1 MPAID
6 RSFYTFPLDNL
17 QDLRP
22 RLLHWASRHPVWCC
36 LDSQGFHDP
45 YGRFDVAVAAGC
57 LAELRA
63 PAGAAFAAL
72 QRFRAAR
79 NDWVFG
85 HLAYDL
91 KQETHGQPSRHPER
105 CGFDDLY
112 FFRPETLILAS
123 GKDLRIG
130 LCGPDA
136 GSRAKRLHRE
146 LLAQAV
152 TPPVYPDSVPQWHSV
167 LSDKEYLK
175 AVARLQ
181 RHLQRGDAY
190 EVNFCREW
198 HAEVQGLD
206 PLALY
211 ARLNELSPAPFA
223 ACYRVRDSYLFCGS
237 PERFLRTAGEEVIS
251 QPIKGTIRRGK
262 DHEEDERLKE
272 ELRSSP
278 KERSENVM
286 VVDLVRNDLSRCA
299 LPGSVEVRELFGLY
313 SFPRVHQLI
322 TTVAARLQPGLARE
336 ALLQAAFPMGSMTGA
351 PKHRVL
357 QLIEAEERSRRG
369 LFSGAVGYL
378 SPEGD
383 MDFNVVIRSLLYH
396 AGTGYLSFQAGS
408 GITIYSDPEK
418 ELEECLLKAAAMRQ
432 ALSPG

>member
-1 MPAID
+1 M
-6 RSFYTFPLDNL
+6 
-17 QDLRP
+17 
-22 RLLHWASRHPVWCC
+22 
-36 LDSQGFHDP
+36 
-45 YGRFDVAVAAGC
+45 
-57 LAELRA
+57 
-63 PAGAAFAAL
+63 
-72 QRFRAAR
+72 
-79 NDWVFG
+79 
-85 HLAYDL
+85 
-91 KQETHGQPSRHPER
+91 
-105 CGFDDLY
+105 
-112 FFRPETLILAS
+112 
-123 GKDLRIG
+123 
-130 LCGPDA
+130 
-136 GSRAKRLHRE
+136 
-146 LLAQAV
+146 
-152 TPPVYPDSVPQWHSV
+152 
-167 LSDKEYLK
+167 
-175 AVARLQ
+175 
-181 RHLQRGDAY
+181 
-190 EVNFCREW
+190 
-198 HAEVQGLD
+198 
-206 PLALY
+206 
-211 ARLNELSPAPFA
+211 
-223 ACYRVRDSYLFCGS
+223 
-237 PERFLRTAGEEVIS
+237 IS